1 MSSLE
6 GHIYAWDGKFTNQ
19 PSRKQ
24 NREYIRKRFLR
35 SILIHQKL
43 ITESTQAT
51 IYYSHRK
58 YIEYTFYCIM
68 NNQINYDDIVEALE
82 KIIKSKQ
89 SSWGTGITVK
99 NIHLSFEQAAL
110 ELWADRL
117 LILGKEVF
125 IKAAG
130 IAIMKRQYMATEED
144 IKQGFVIQKLGI
156 KNSLPHPDHEDA
168 DEESD

>member
-1 MSSLE
+1 
-6 GHIYAWDGKFTNQ
+6 
-19 PSRKQ
+19 
-24 NREYIRKRFLR
+24 
-35 SILIHQKL
+35 
-43 ITESTQAT
+43 
-51 IYYSHRK
+51 
-58 YIEYTFYCIM
+58 M

-89 SSWGTGITVK
+89 PSWGTGITVK

-117 LILGKEVF
+117 LILGKEVL